1 MSIALAMSAL
11 LCIAICQRVFR
22 LMLQSK
28 KLRKSMPQMQG
39 GGILGW
45 WPDFARPDRHR
56 VVAGWTR
63 RYGNVF
69 FYRMFGHH
77 VRIKLISLDISP
89 RFLVYYVTDVLLM
102 HRQ

>member
-1 MSIALAMSAL
+1 MSIALAFAAAA
-11 LCIAICQRVFR
+11 CIAAVSRLVR
-22 LMLQSK
+22 LMTQAK
-28 KLRKSMPQMQG
+28 KLSKSMPQMQG
-39 GGILGW
+39 GGLLGW

-77 VRIKLISLDISP
+77 VR
-89 RFLVYYVTDVLLM
+89 
-102 HRQ
+102 H